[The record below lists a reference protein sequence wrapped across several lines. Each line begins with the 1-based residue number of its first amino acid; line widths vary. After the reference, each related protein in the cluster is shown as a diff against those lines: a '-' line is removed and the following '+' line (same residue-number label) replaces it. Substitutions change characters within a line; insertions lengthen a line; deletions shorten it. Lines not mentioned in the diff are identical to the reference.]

1 MAFSRADVLSIMKR
15 PTDRDQQV
23 KVGAS
28 NISNMCT
35 RCLAED
41 MSAAGGDNPQK
52 YWMGAWHGT
61 AMHERL
67 EELVPYWNSDAI
79 PESRVIIGEIEG
91 YGPVKST
98 SDLYI
103 DGSVVDWKST
113 TRAKVTFNM
122 RALETEPDKY
132 EVTKVTEAR
141 HKVQGYVNQ
150 LMLYGLGQENAGREV
165 KEIVIV
171 FIARDGL
178 TDDDV
183 HVYSEPYNRQRA
195 LDLMSR
201 AQNIWDWLQEGNDP
215 TELEHQRWCFYNR

>member
-1 MAFSRADVLSIMKR
+1 MTFSKADVLAIMKR
-15 PTDRDQQV
+15 PTERDQQV

-41 MSAAGGDNPQK
+41 MSGGGEDGPQR

-67 EELVPYWNSDAI
+67 EGLVPHWN
-79 PESRVIIGEIEG
+79 PEALPENRVVLGEIKG
-91 YGPVKST
+91 YGAVKST
-98 SDLYI
+98 SDLYVNG
-103 DGSVVDWKST
+103 DVVDWKST
-113 TRAKVTFNM
+113 TRAKVVFNM
-122 RALETEPDKY
+122 RALETEPDSH

-141 HKVQGYVNQ
+141 HKVEGYRNQ
-150 LMLYGLGQENAGREV
+150 LMLYGLGMENAGHEV
-165 KEIVIV
+165 KNIVVV
-171 FIARDGL
+171 FICRDGL

-195 LDLMSR
+195 LDLMDR
-201 AQNIWDWLQEGNDP
+201 AQRVWDWLQAGNDP
-215 TELEHQRWCFYNR
+215 TEFEHHRWCFYNR